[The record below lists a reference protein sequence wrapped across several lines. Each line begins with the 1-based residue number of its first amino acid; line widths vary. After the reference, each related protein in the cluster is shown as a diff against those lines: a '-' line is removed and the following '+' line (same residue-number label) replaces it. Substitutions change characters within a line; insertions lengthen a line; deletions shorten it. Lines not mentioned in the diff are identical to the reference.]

1 MEYENIKNQIKA
13 EIENKKAND
22 KLLVKISN
30 QIKITEKAQANVDK
44 EKEKL
49 EKLMEEKQNLANQI
63 QANFTKENGNER
75 KCNIK

>member
-63 QANFTKENGNER
+63 QANFTKENGNE
-75 KCNIK
+75 

>member
-1 MEYENIKNQIKA
+1 MEYENIKKQIKA

-63 QANFTKENGNER
+63 QAHFTKETGNE
-75 KCNIK
+75 

>member
-63 QANFTKENGNER
+63 QTNFTKENGNE
-75 KCNIK
+75 

>member
-63 QANFTKENGNER
+63 QANFTKENSNE
-75 KCNIK
+75 

>member
-13 EIENKKAND
+13 EIENKKANY
-22 KLLVKISN
+22 KLLEKISN

-63 QANFTKENGNER
+63 QANFTKENGNE
-75 KCNIK
+75 

>member
-44 EKEKL
+44 
-49 EKLMEEKQNLANQI
+49 
-63 QANFTKENGNER
+63 
-75 KCNIK
+75 

>member
-63 QANFTKENGNER
+63 QTNFMKENGNE
-75 KCNIK
+75 